1 MLDGQA
7 AAMSAKVGMF
17 TIRARDARV
26 VPLKAQLTP
35 KQAQPSQKHGGRSGG
50 ALLDAAVKLA
60 SS

>member
-26 VPLKAQLTP
+26 VPLKAQSTP

-50 ALLDAAVKLA
+50 AVKFA